1 MTAREKKL
9 VGIGLAIGL
18 AIAIAAVAALRFVP
32 AESVQA
38 QAGHSH
44 AAMPAP
50 AADAQPSGV
59 HLSSEEQNAAGLQT
73 AEVTRQTIGG
83 GFDTVGQVAEAETQ
97 LATVSARVGG
107 RIDRLL
113 VNFTGQ
119 NVRRGET
126 VALIYSP
133 ELNSAAEEYRLA
145 VESRKQLSAANADAI
160 AGANDLV
167 ASSRKRLELLGA
179 TEQQIAGIERSS
191 QTTMD
196 LPIFSD
202 ASGVVTERKVTQGQY
217 VNAGDTLF
225 TLADLGTVW
234 VKADVYEADLPRV
247 HMGQAVEITA
257 DALPNAKLRGRV
269 GFVDVGINPQTRTA
283 SVRVQVAN
291 PGLRLRPGMYARAHF
306 VAGENP
312 VLAVPRSA
320 VVDNGTRKLV
330 YVSRGNGDYE
340 AREVKLG
347 APTDDAYPVISG
359 LREGE
364 RVVVNGAFLLDSQT
378 RLTGGMSGMFGGS
391 KEFEKHSSSA
401 SAYKL
406 QLEQPTEPRAAAENR
421 VVVTLADA
429 SGKAVADAQVK
440 VTFVMPAMPSMNMPE
455 MRASADLQWDGN
467 AYVGKITPPMAGPYS
482 VTVEAS
488 RAGQTLAES
497 HARLNA
503 K

>member
-1 MTAREKKL
+1 MTTKEKKL
-9 VGIGLAIGL
+9 VGIGLVSGL
-18 AIAIAAVAALRFVP
+18 AIAIAVVAALRLVP
-32 AESVQA
+32 TASVQA

-44 AAMPAP
+44 AAATMPAAEP
-50 AADAQPSGV
+50 QPSGV
-59 HLSSEEQNAAGLQT
+59 HLSAEEQSAAGLQT
-73 AEVTRQTIGG
+73 VEVTRQAIGG

-119 NVRRGET
+119 NVRRGEA

-133 ELNSAAEEYRLA
+133 ELSTAAEEYRLA
-145 VESRKQLSAANADAI
+145 IDSRKQMTAANADAV

-179 TEQQIAGIERSS
+179 TEQQIGEIERSP
-191 QTTMD
+191 QAKVD

-202 ASGVVTERKVTQGQY
+202 ASGVVVERKVTQGQY

-247 HMGQAVEITA
+247 RVGQAVEITA
-257 DALPNAKLRGRV
+257 DAVPNTTMRGRV
-269 GFVDVGINPQTRTA
+269 GFIDVAIDPQTRTA
-283 SVRVQVAN
+283 SVRVQVPN
-291 PGLRLRPGMYARAHF
+291 RGLRLRPGMYTRAHF

-320 VVDNGTRKLV
+320 VVDNGTRQLV
-330 YVSRGNGDYE
+330 YVARGNGDYE

-347 APTDDAYPVISG
+347 AATDEAYPVTSG
-359 LREGE
+359 LQEGE

-378 RLTGGMSGMFGGS
+378 RLSGGMSGMFGGS
-391 KEFEKHSSSA
+391 RQFDSQRPNSN
-401 SAYKL
+401 AYKL
-406 QLEQPTEPRAAAENR
+406 QLEEPSEPRGAAENA
-421 VVVTLADA
+421 VVVSLADA
-429 SGKAVADAQVK
+429 SDKPVTDAQVR

-455 MRASADLQWDGN
+455 MRASADLQWDGK

-488 RAGQTLAES
+488 RGGQTLAES
-497 HARLNA
+497 HARVSA